1 MALPLLKLQ
10 WSVFLLLCSVIAN
23 SSFAKESNEKTF
35 LPLKEAKW
43 LANSS
48 NKTKSL
54 TQHLSE
60 CLNPQAP
67 AISKLGKIAFE
78 SQALLGGQAA
88 KMSLTCASCHPS
100 GRTNPDFFLASI
112 SGKPGTADVSHSF
125 FSSTGGNNTLT
136 PVPIPDLAKLEE
148 STIKDRQS
156 DAFRNKLTQLIEIEF
171 DGQKA
176 NKEVLDGLQAYL
188 ANTDI
193 EFCNEHLLQTI
204 TFERDW
210 KQLIETVTT
219 LTEYSNEDTNTFI
232 IRSARKR
239 IEIVYWRFKNINSAE
254 IDNDL
259 IGLSRQLESLSLEKM
274 DHSKQIDELQDW
286 QKSAQQLYTNLNKRR
301 LESTYNPEIIN
312 QLLQNSNE
320 TTSELSK

>member
-1 MALPLLKLQ
+1 
-10 WSVFLLLCSVIAN
+10 
-23 SSFAKESNEKTF
+23 
-35 LPLKEAKW
+35 
-43 LANSS
+43 
-48 NKTKSL
+48 
-54 TQHLSE
+54 
-60 CLNPQAP
+60 
-67 AISKLGKIAFE
+67 
-78 SQALLGGQAA
+78 
-88 KMSLTCASCHPS
+88 MSLTCASCHPS

-193 EFCNEHLLQTI
+193 EFCNERLLQTI

-210 KQLIETVTT
+210 KQLLETVTT
-219 LTEYSNEDTNTFI
+219 LTEYSNGDTNTFI

-239 IEIVYWRFKNINSAE
+239 IETVYWRFKNINSAE

-274 DHSKQIDELQDW
+274 DHSKQIEELQDW

-301 LESTYNPEIIN
+301 LESTYNPEVIN
-312 QLLQNSNE
+312 QLLQNSNK